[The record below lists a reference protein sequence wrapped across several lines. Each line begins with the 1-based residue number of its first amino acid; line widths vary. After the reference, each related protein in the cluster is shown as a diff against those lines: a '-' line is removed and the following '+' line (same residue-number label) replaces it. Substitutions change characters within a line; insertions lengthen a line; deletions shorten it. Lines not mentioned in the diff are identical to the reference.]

1 MKKSEIRAEK
11 SHIRKLRQSLK
22 KIRMQCLCS
31 GEQMRLREEEDK
43 QAELGAGRDYN
54 GISASSVAE
63 SESAKKLDNGNIE
76 EAELSLRETS
86 SLNYEEARAL
96 LGRIEYQK
104 GNIEAA
110 LRVFEGIDIN
120 GITVKMKTALT
131 VKEERKHRRRS
142 KSGSAAAAAAAP
154 QPPMSKHA
162 VSLLFEAIFLK
173 AKSLQR
179 LGRFQEAAQSCRVIL
194 DIVEASLSEG
204 ASENVTGDVKLQ
216 ETLTKAVEL
225 LPQLW
230 KLADS
235 PRDAILSYR
244 RALLNH
250 WKLDSQ
256 TTARIQKEYAV
267 FLLYSGEEAVPPN
280 LRSQTEGSFI
290 PRSNVEEAILLL
302 MLLLRKVNQKR
313 ISWDAAIL
321 DHLSFALTIAG
332 DLTALAKQL
341 EELSPE
347 ILDPR
352 ELYHTLSLCYHGAGE
367 GLVALSLLRKLFSER
382 NDPNQVSDLLMASK
396 ICGERAGLAEEGLD
410 YARRA
415 IGNLGKEC
423 VQLDGAARLVLGI
436 TLTESSRTAAT
447 EAERMARQSEGIQ
460 ALECADMTD
469 TRVVHRLALEN
480 AEQRKLDSSLAYAK
494 QALKLGAESDLEVW
508 LLLARVLSAQKRF
521 SDAETIVDA
530 ALNETGKWEQGKL
543 LRLKA
548 KLRLAKGEVKD
559 AIKTYTQLLALLQVQ
574 SKSFNSSKKLPKVYV
589 EELRSLELGT
599 WHDLA
604 HIYIDLSQWRDA
616 ETCLSRSRLIVP
628 YSSARY
634 HTEGVLYKR
643 QGQLE
648 EAMEAFT
655 TALDIDPLHVPSLI
669 SKAEILLE
677 LGNRS
682 SIAVVRSFLME
693 ALRIDRLNQS
703 AWYNLGKMF
712 KAEASVSS
720 LQEAVECFQAAV
732 TLEETMPVEPFR

>member
-1 MKKSEIRAEK
+1 MRNIETRPPE
-11 SHIRKLRQSLK
+11 KLRLHRVRQRLR
-22 KIRMQCLCS
+22 KIRMKCLCS
-31 GEQMRLREEEDK
+31 GEQMRLIEEEDK
-43 QAELGAGRDYN
+43 RSELGVGN
-54 GISASSVAE
+54 VSSALSAAE
-63 SESAKKLDNGNIE
+63 SENAKKLDNGNIE

-120 GITVKMKTALT
+120 GITIKMKTALT
-131 VKEERKHRRRS
+131 ARDEKKHRRRS
-142 KSGSAAAAAAAP
+142 KGSFVAPP

-194 DIVEASLSEG
+194 DIIEASVSEG
-204 ASENVTGDVKLQ
+204 ASENVTGDIKLQ

-250 WKLDSQ
+250 WKLDPE

-290 PRSNVEEAILLL
+290 PRNNVEEAILLL

-313 ISWDAAIL
+313 ISWDASIL
-321 DHLSFALTIAG
+321 DHLTFALTMAG

-347 ILDPR
+347 ILDQR

-367 GLVALSLLRKLFSER
+367 GLVALGLLRKLFSEKE
-382 NDPNQVSDLLMASK
+382 DPNRISGLLMASK
-396 ICGERAGLAEEGLD
+396 ICGERPSLAEEGLD

-415 IGNLGKEC
+415 IGSLGNEC

-436 TLTESSRTAAT
+436 ALTESSRKTST
-447 EAERMARQSEGIQ
+447 EAERVARQSEGMQ
-460 ALECADMTD
+460 ALASADMTD
-469 TRVVHRLALEN
+469 PRVLHRLALEN
-480 AEQRKLDSSLAYAK
+480 AEQRKLDSALVYAK
-494 QALKLGAESDLEVW
+494 QALKLGAESDLEAW

-548 KLRLAKGEVKD
+548 KLRLARGEVKEG
-559 AIKTYTQLLALLQVQ
+559 IKSYTEVLALLQVQ
-574 SKSFNSSKKLPKVYV
+574 SKSLNSSKKMPKGYV

-604 HIYIDLSQWRDA
+604 LIYIDLSQWRDA
-616 ETCLSRSRLIVP
+616 ETCLSRSRLIAP
-628 YSSARY
+628 YSPVRY
-634 HTEGVLYKR
+634 HTEGVLYQR

-655 TALDIDPLHVPSLI
+655 TALDIDPMHVPSLI

-677 LGNRS
+677 LENRTS
-682 SIAVVRSFLME
+682 VAVVRSFLME
-693 ALRIDRLNQS
+693 ALRIDRMNHS

-712 KAEASVSS
+712 KAEGSVSS
-720 LQEAVECFQAAV
+720 KQEAVECFQAAV
-732 TLEETMPVEPFR
+732 ALEETMPVEPFR

>member
-1 MKKSEIRAEK
+1 MKSNETRREK
-11 SHIRKLRQSLK
+11 LHLRRLRQSLR
-22 KIRMQCLCS
+22 KIRMKCLCS

-43 QAELGAGRDYN
+43 QSERGVGRDYN
-54 GISASSVAE
+54 VSSTLSASE
-63 SESAKKLDNGNIE
+63 SENAKKLDNGNIE

-120 GITVKMKTALT
+120 GITIKMKTALT
-131 VKEERKHRRRS
+131 AKEEKKHRRRS
-142 KSGSAAAAAAAP
+142 KSGLASAP
-154 QPPMSKHA
+154 PPPMSKHA

-204 ASENVTGDVKLQ
+204 ASENATGDIKLQ

-250 WKLDSQ
+250 WKLDPE

-290 PRSNVEEAILLL
+290 PRNNVEEAILLL
-302 MLLLRKVNQKR
+302 MLLLRKINQKR
-313 ISWDAAIL
+313 ITWDAAIL
-321 DHLSFALTIAG
+321 DHLSFALTVAG
-332 DLTALAKQL
+332 DLTSLAKQL

-347 ILDPR
+347 ILDQR
-352 ELYHTLSLCYHGAGE
+352 ELYYTLSLCYHGAGE
-367 GLVALSLLRKLFSER
+367 GLVALGLLRKLFSER
-382 NDPNQVSDLLMASK
+382 EDPNRILGLLMASK
-396 ICGERAGLAEEGLD
+396 ICGERSGLAEEGLD
-410 YARRA
+410 YARKA
-415 IGNLGKEC
+415 IGNLGSEC
-423 VQLDGAARLVLGI
+423 SQLDGAVRLVLGI
-436 TLTESSRTAAT
+436 TLTESSRMAVT
-447 EAERMARQSEGIQ
+447 ETERIARQSEGIQ
-460 ALECADMTD
+460 ALESADMTD
-469 TRVVHRLALEN
+469 PGVVHRLALEN
-480 AEQRKLDSSLAYAK
+480 AEQRKLDSALAYAK

-574 SKSFNSSKKLPKVYV
+574 SKSFSSAKNLPKGYV
-589 EELRSLELGT
+589 EGLRSLELGT

-604 HIYIDLSQWRDA
+604 HVYINLSQWRDA
-616 ETCLSRSRLIVP
+616 ETCLSRSRLIEPYVP
-628 YSSARY
+628 ARY

-643 QGQLE
+643 QDQLE
-648 EAMEAFT
+648 EAMEAFS
-655 TALDIDPLHVPSLI
+655 TALDIDPMHVPSLI

-682 SIAVVRSFLME
+682 STAVVRSFLME
-693 ALRIDRLNQS
+693 ALRIDRLNHS
-703 AWYNLGKMF
+703 AWHNLGKMF
-712 KAEASVSS
+712 KAEGSVSS
-720 LQEAVECFQAAV
+720 MQEAVECFQAAV

>member
-1 MKKSEIRAEK
+1 MRNSETRPPE
-11 SHIRKLRQSLK
+11 KLRLHRVRQRLR
-22 KIRMQCLCS
+22 KIRMKCLCS
-31 GEQMRLREEEDK
+31 GEQMRLIEEEDK
-43 QAELGAGRDYN
+43 RSELGVGN
-54 GISASSVAE
+54 VSSALSAAE
-63 SESAKKLDNGNIE
+63 SENAKKLDNGNIE

-120 GITVKMKTALT
+120 GITIKMKTALT
-131 VKEERKHRRRS
+131 AREEKKHRRRS
-142 KSGSAAAAAAAP
+142 KGSFVAPP

-162 VSLLFEAIFLK
+162 VSLLFEAIYLK

-194 DIVEASLSEG
+194 DIIEASVSEG
-204 ASENVTGDVKLQ
+204 ASENVTGDIKLQ

-250 WKLDSQ
+250 WKLDPE

-290 PRSNVEEAILLL
+290 PRNNVEEAILLL

-313 ISWDAAIL
+313 ISWDASIL
-321 DHLSFALTIAG
+321 DHLTFALTMAG

-347 ILDPR
+347 ILDQR

-367 GLVALSLLRKLFSER
+367 GLVALGLLRKLFSEKE
-382 NDPNQVSDLLMASK
+382 DPNRISGLLMASK
-396 ICGERAGLAEEGLD
+396 ICGERPSLAEEGLD

-415 IGNLGKEC
+415 IGSLGNEC

-436 TLTESSRTAAT
+436 ALTESSRKTST
-447 EAERMARQSEGIQ
+447 EAERVARQSEGMQ
-460 ALECADMTD
+460 ALASADMTD
-469 TRVVHRLALEN
+469 PRVLHRLALEN
-480 AEQRKLDSSLAYAK
+480 AEQRKLDSALVYAK
-494 QALKLGAESDLEVW
+494 QALKLGAESDLEAW

-548 KLRLAKGEVKD
+548 KLRLARGEVKEG
-559 AIKTYTQLLALLQVQ
+559 IKSYTEVLALLQVQ
-574 SKSFNSSKKLPKVYV
+574 SKSLNSSKKMPKGYV

-604 HIYIDLSQWRDA
+604 LIYIDLSQWRDA
-616 ETCLSRSRLIVP
+616 ETCLSRSRLIAP
-628 YSSARY
+628 YSPVRY
-634 HTEGVLYKR
+634 HTEGVLYQR

-655 TALDIDPLHVPSLI
+655 TALDIDPMHVPSLI

-677 LGNRS
+677 LENRTS
-682 SIAVVRSFLME
+682 VAVVRSFLME
-693 ALRIDRLNQS
+693 ALRIDRMNHS

-712 KAEASVSS
+712 KAEGSVSS
-720 LQEAVECFQAAV
+720 KQEAVECFQAAV
-732 TLEETMPVEPFR
+732 ALEETMPVEPFR

>member
-1 MKKSEIRAEK
+1 
-11 SHIRKLRQSLK
+11 
-22 KIRMQCLCS
+22 MQCLCS

-54 GISASSVAE
+54 GSSALSVAE
-63 SESAKKLDNGNIE
+63 SENAKKLDNGNIE

-131 VKEERKHRRRS
+131 AKEERKHRRRS
-142 KSGSAAAAAAAP
+142 RSNSAAAPP

-250 WKLDSQ
+250 WKLDAE

-290 PRSNVEEAILLL
+290 PRSNVEEAVLLL

-313 ISWDAAIL
+313 ILWDAAIL

-332 DLTALAKQL
+332 DLTALAKQF

-347 ILDPR
+347 ILDQR
-352 ELYHTLSLCYHGAGE
+352 ELYHALSLCYNGAGE
-367 GLVALSLLRKLFSER
+367 GLVALGLLRKLFAER
-382 NDPNQVSDLLMASK
+382 NDPNRVSDLLMASK

-415 IGNLGKEC
+415 VGSLGKEC

-460 ALECADMTD
+460 ALESADMTD
-469 TRVVHRLALEN
+469 ARVAHRLALEN
-480 AEQRKLDSSLAYAK
+480 AEQRKLDSALVYAK
-494 QALKLGAESDLEVW
+494 QALKLGGESDLDVW

-521 SDAETIVDA
+521 QDAETIVDA
-530 ALNETGKWEQGKL
+530 AVNETGKWEQGKL

-574 SKSFNSSKKLPKVYV
+574 SKSFNSSKKMPKGYV

-604 HIYIDLSQWRDA
+604 HVYIELSQWRDA

-634 HTEGVLYKR
+634 HSEGVLYKR

-655 TALDIDPLHVPSLI
+655 TALDIDPMHVPSLI
-669 SKAEILLE
+669 SKAELLLE

-712 KAEASVSS
+712 RAEGSVSS

>member
-1 MKKSEIRAEK
+1 MRKSEIRPPPAEK
-11 SHIRKLRQSLK
+11 LHLHSRLRQRLR
-22 KIRMQCLCS
+22 KIRMKCLCS
-31 GEQMRLREEEDK
+31 GEQMRLIEEEDK
-43 QAELGAGRDYN
+43 RSELGVS
-54 GISASSVAE
+54 SALSAAE
-63 SESAKKLDNGNIE
+63 SENAKKLDNGNIE

-110 LRVFEGIDIN
+110 LRVFEGIDIS
-120 GITVKMKTALT
+120 GITIKMKTALT
-131 VKEERKHRRRS
+131 AREDKRHRRRS
-142 KSGSAAAAAAAP
+142 KGSFVTPP

-194 DIVEASLSEG
+194 DIVEASVSEG
-204 ASENVTGDVKLQ
+204 ASENVTGDIKLQ

-250 WKLDSQ
+250 WKLDPE

-290 PRSNVEEAILLL
+290 PRNNVEEAILLL

-313 ISWDAAIL
+313 ITWDAAIL
-321 DHLSFALTIAG
+321 DHLTFALTIAG

-347 ILDPR
+347 ILDQR
-352 ELYHTLSLCYHGAGE
+352 ELYYTLSLCYHGAGE
-367 GLVALSLLRKLFSER
+367 GLVALGLLRKLFSEKE
-382 NDPNQVSDLLMASK
+382 DPNRISGLLMASK
-396 ICGERAGLAEEGLD
+396 ICGERPGLAEEGLD

-415 IGNLGKEC
+415 IGDLGNEC

-436 TLTESSRTAAT
+436 ALTESSRKTAT
-447 EAERMARQSEGIQ
+447 EAERVARQSEGMQ
-460 ALECADMTD
+460 ALACGDMTD
-469 TRVVHRLALEN
+469 PRVVHRLALEN
-480 AEQRKLDSSLAYAK
+480 AEQRKLDSALVYAK

-559 AIKTYTQLLALLQVQ
+559 TIKSYTELLALLQVQ
-574 SKSFNSSKKLPKVYV
+574 SKSFSSSKKQLPKGYV
-589 EELRSLELGT
+589 EGLRSLELGT

-616 ETCLSRSRLIVP
+616 ETCLSRSRLIAP
-628 YSSARY
+628 YSPVRY
-634 HTEGVLYKR
+634 HTEGVLCKR

-655 TALDIDPLHVPSLI
+655 TALDMDPMHVPSLI
-669 SKAEILLE
+669 SKAEVLLE

-712 KAEASVSS
+712 KAEGSVSS
-720 LQEAVECFQAAV
+720 KQEAVECFQAAV
-732 TLEETMPVEPFR
+732 ALEETMPVEPFR

>member
-1 MKKSEIRAEK
+1 MKNSEIRPKKLHLRE
-11 SHIRKLRQSLK
+11 IRKSLR
-22 KIRMQCLCS
+22 KIRMKCLCS
-31 GEQMRLREEEDK
+31 GEQMRFREDEDK
-43 QAELGAGRDYN
+43 KSELGVGRDYN
-54 GISASSVAE
+54 GSSALSTAE
-63 SESAKKLDNGNIE
+63 SENAKKLDNGNIE

-131 VKEERKHRRRS
+131 FREERKHRRRS
-142 KSGSAAAAAAAP
+142 KGGFAAT
-154 QPPMSKHA
+154 PPPSMSKHA

-194 DIVEASLSEG
+194 DIVETSLAEG
-204 ASENVTGDVKLQ
+204 ASDNVTGDIKLQ

-225 LPQLW
+225 LPELW

-250 WKLDSQ
+250 WKLDPE

-290 PRSNVEEAILLL
+290 PRNNVEEAILLL
-302 MLLLRKVNQKR
+302 MLLLRKVNLKR

-332 DLTALAKQL
+332 DLTALAKQF

-347 ILDPR
+347 LYDQR
-352 ELYHTLSLCYHGAGE
+352 ELYHTLSLCYQGAGE
-367 GLVALSLLRKLFSER
+367 GLVALGLLRKLFSER
-382 NDPNQVSDLLMASK
+382 EDPNRILSLLMASK

-415 IGNLGKEC
+415 VGNLGNEC
-423 VQLDGAARLVLGI
+423 SQLNGAARFVLGI
-436 TLTESSRTAAT
+436 TLTESSRMAVT
-447 EAERMARQSEGIQ
+447 ETERIARQSEGIQ
-460 ALECADMTD
+460 ALESADMTNP
-469 TRVVHRLALEN
+469 RVVHRLALEN
-480 AEQRKLDSSLAYAK
+480 AEQRKLDSALAYAK

-548 KLRLAKGEVKD
+548 KIRLAKGEVKD
-559 AIKTYTQLLALLQVQ
+559 AITTYTQLLALLQVQ
-574 SKSFNSSKKLPKVYV
+574 SKSFNSAKKLPKGYV

-604 HIYIDLSQWRDA
+604 HIYINLSQWRDA
-616 ETCLSRSRLIVP
+616 ESCLSRSRLIAP
-628 YSSARY
+628 YSSVRY
-634 HTEGVLYKR
+634 HTEGVLHNR

-655 TALDIDPLHVPSLI
+655 TALDIDPMHVPSLI

-682 SIAVVRSFLME
+682 GIAVVRSFLME
-693 ALRIDRLNQS
+693 ALRIDRLNHS

-712 KAEASVSS
+712 KAEGSVSS
-720 LQEAVECFQAAV
+720 MQEAIECFQAAV